1 MMLYRKFSTY
11 LEEWSEREKK
21 PALLIEGAR
30 QIGKTTL
37 IREFA
42 KKKYGKNFAEI
53 NFITTPSAKK
63 IFEGDINADI
73 IISKLS
79 LFLKKTFVP
88 YKSLIFFDEV
98 QECPSVRTAIKF
110 LVEDGRFDYIE
121 SGSLLG
127 INYGEIASYA
137 VGYEDIRMMY
147 PMDFEEFAMAA
158 GITNETFL
166 LLKECFDAKKTVDS
180 FIHQQMMQLF
190 TYYMIIGGMPAAV
203 QEFVNS
209 KDMGK
214 IAEIQSA
221 ILKLYRKDIIRYAR
235 GDKAKITHIFDT
247 IPAELNAKNK
257 RFKLADLSK
266 SARMERYESCF
277 NWLTDAGIGLPCF
290 NLSEVKQPVEINK
303 RHNLFKYFF
312 CDTGLLCALCSGD
325 VQFQIIS
332 ENYSINEGSIV
343 ENLIAQQLL
352 CNGFTL
358 YYYDKKETGEVD
370 FVVAQHAELIPV
382 EVKSG
387 EDYHVHKA
395 LDNLLS
401 NEEYQLRHAVVFSRG
416 NIETIGK
423 ITYLPL
429 YMIIFFKKETMVN
442 KIRFSDA

>member
-1 MMLYRKFSTY
+1 MLYRKFSTY
-11 LEEWSEREKK
+11 LEEWSELEEK

-42 KKKYGKNFAEI
+42 KNKYGKNFAEI

-63 IFEGDINADI
+63 IFEGDINAEEI
-73 IISKLS
+73 LSKLS

-88 YKSLIFFDEV
+88 HKTLIFFDEV
-98 QECPSVRTAIKF
+98 QECPAVRTAIKF

-127 INYGEIASYA
+127 INYGEITSYA
-137 VGYEDIRMMY
+137 VGFEDIQMMY
-147 PMDFEEFAMAA
+147 PMDFEEFAIAA
-158 GITNETFL
+158 GVPADTL
-166 LLKECFDAKKTVDS
+166 SLLKECYDAEKPVDP
-180 FIHQQMMQLF
+180 FIHQQMLRLF
-190 TYYMIIGGMPAAV
+190 TTYMIVGGMPAAV
-203 QEFVNS
+203 QEYVSS

-214 IAEIQSA
+214 IAGIQSA
-221 ILKLYRKDIIRYAR
+221 ILKLYRKDIIRYA
-235 GDKAKITHIFDT
+235 GDDKAKITNIFDT

-257 RFKLADLSK
+257 RFKLSDLTK

-290 NLSEVKQPVEINK
+290 NLSEVKQPLEINK
-303 RHNLFKYFF
+303 RRNLFKYFF

-325 VQFQIIS
+325 VQFQIMS
-332 ENYSINEGSIV
+332 GNYLVNEGSIV

-352 CNGFTL
+352 GNGFAL
-358 YYYDKKETGEVD
+358 YYYDKKGMGEVD
-370 FVVAQHAELIPV
+370 FVAAQHTELIPV

-387 EDYHVHKA
+387 EDYHAHRA

-401 NEEYQLRHAVVFSRG
+401 NEEFALNRAIVFSRG
-416 NIETIGK
+416 NVETAGK

-429 YMIIFFKKETMVN
+429 YMIMFFKKETMLD
-442 KIRFSDA
+442 KIRFSEV